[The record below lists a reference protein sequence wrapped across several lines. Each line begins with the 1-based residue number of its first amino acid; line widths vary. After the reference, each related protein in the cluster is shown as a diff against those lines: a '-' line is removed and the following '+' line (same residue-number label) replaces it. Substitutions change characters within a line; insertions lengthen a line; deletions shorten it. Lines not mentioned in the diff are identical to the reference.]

1 MSRDRSTWVML
12 SLLSLAGALLFA
24 RGFFPVKPLLDGYS
38 TPYGH
43 TNQYQPSIIA
53 HGAQPKDG
61 SDAYVPFDRLAFIL
75 VDALR
80 RSVGG
85 RVYRMRATPNL
96 AYSVVTFDTR
106 SDFAFGPTSQMSFVH
121 SLIDDNRAVPFTAL
135 AQAPTVTLPR
145 LKALTTGSN
154 PTFLDAI
161 MNLAEGTAP
170 VLQNVDSWVRQ
181 LALGD
186 EAVGRNP
193 KKVVFAGD
201 DTWLRMFPEEWFS
214 WAEGVSSFFVSVSP
228 KEHCSQVSDLRHM
241 IDQES
246 ALLQD
251 TVTVDTNV
259 TRHLDALLSRTSSS
273 TKSPPADWD
282 VLLLHYLGLDH
293 VGHLGGPNSPL
304 MHPKQVEMDKV
315 VERIFKTLEERDR
328 ADEKHSLLVLVGDH
342 GMNEI
347 GNHGGS
353 SEPETTAALLIASP
367 TRSMRQHSDRPVESR
382 AENPYRLYEV
392 VKQIDLVPTLSV
404 LFDLG
409 VPTNSMGKLI
419 ESVVAAYGPKNMP
432 SCLGRNAR
440 QLERVLDAASPG
452 ASAGVASQIVG
463 SDRLSLEGDV
473 REFILRA
480 QDRLMSTFAESD
492 LRPMVFGLILQAST
506 AAQALLRTRRT
517 LDGSS
522 SSTGRFLVAATLL
535 VYLGTYFA
543 TSFIEEEHEFCF
555 FGAASSLLLLASRPK
570 ALLHVRVMLL
580 VAAISVRLMRGWS
593 FNGQKSVPNE
603 SLTALLAASPPAF
616 SHLLSGFSLLFGAA
630 IPLYSLVCAAK
641 PIPHLS
647 RRMPLSTLLLRALSF
662 GTLATLSLLHAAVNL
677 ILKLFSASASS
688 TLSDLGLGDPVE
700 LSRISFGLGAA
711 TWLMARICQS
721 AGSSDARTY
730 KVLQLSAIASTLMT
744 VSRPANLFL
753 FPILW
758 LQYFLLSNLN
768 FGPVISSF
776 LILLLQRVAFFA
788 FGGSNSLA
796 TIDLSNAY
804 TGLRSYSVLPVSLLT
819 YASNFAGPIFFS
831 TSSLLPHSTLP
842 YTTTFHSLSL
852 LALCASATHFRQH
865 LFTWTVFSPAVCYQI
880 VWSSFGHLLTNVF
893 LQALQ

>member
-80 RSVGG
+80 
-85 RVYRMRATPNL
+85 
-96 AYSVVTFDTR
+96 

-121 SLIDDNRAVPFTAL
+121 SLIDDNRGVPFTAL

-186 EAVGRNP
+186 EAVGRKP
-193 KKVVFAGD
+193 MKVVFAGD

-214 WAEGVSSFFVSVSP
+214 WAEGVSSFFVS
-228 KEHCSQVSDLRHM
+228 
-241 IDQES
+241 
-246 ALLQD
+246 D

-432 SCLGRNAR
+432 SCLERNAR

-452 ASAGVASQIVG
+452 ASAGIASQIVG

-522 SSTGRFLVAATLL
+522 SSTCRFLVAATLL

-662 GTLATLSLLHAAVNL
+662 GTLVTLSLLHAAVNL
-677 ILKLFSASASS
+677 ILKLFNASASS

-711 TWLMARICQS
+711 TWLMARIYQS

>member
-43 TNQYQPSIIA
+43 TNESHPSIISHA
-53 HGAQPKDG
+53 ARPGDG

-75 VDALR
+75 VDAL
-80 RSVGG
+80 
-85 RVYRMRATPNL
+85 
-96 AYSVVTFDTR
+96 R

-121 SLIDDNRAVPFTAL
+121 SLIDDNRALPFTAL

-186 EAVGRNP
+186 EAADRKP

-214 WAEGVSSFFVSVSP
+214 WAEGVSSFFVS
-228 KEHCSQVSDLRHM
+228 
-241 IDQES
+241 ES
-246 ALLQD
+246 TFLQD
-251 TVTVDTNV
+251 TVNVDTNV
-259 TRHLDALLSRTSSS
+259 TRHLDALLSPTSSS

-293 VGHLGGPNSPL
+293 VGHLGGPNSPI
-304 MHPKQVEMDKV
+304 MHPKQVEMDQV
-315 VERIFKTLEERDR
+315 VDRIFRALEERDR
-328 ADEKHSLLVLVGDH
+328 ADKKHSLLVLVGDH

-353 SEPETTAALLIASP
+353 SEPETTAALMIASP
-367 TRSMRQHSDRPVESR
+367 TRRMRQHSDRPAESR
-382 AENPYRLYEV
+382 AKSPYRLHEV
-392 VKQIDLVPTLSV
+392 VNQIDLVPTLSV

-432 SCLGRNAR
+432 SCLERNAR

-452 ASAGVASQIVG
+452 ASAGIASQIVG
-463 SDRLSLEGDV
+463 SERLSLEGDV

-506 AAQALLRTRRT
+506 AAQAPLRTRRT
-517 LDGSS
+517 VDGSS
-522 SSTGRFLVAATLL
+522 SLTCRFLVAATLL

-543 TSFIEEEHEFCF
+543 SSFIEEEHEFCF
-555 FGAASSLLLLASRPK
+555 FAAASSLLFLASRPK
-570 ALLHVRVMLL
+570 ALLPERFMLI

-603 SLTALLAASPPAF
+603 SLTALLAASPQAF
-616 SHLLSGFSLLFGAA
+616 SHLLSGFSLLVGAA
-630 IPLYSLVCAAK
+630 IPLYSLVRAAK
-641 PIPHLS
+641 PIPHLN
-647 RRMPLSTLLLRALSF
+647 RRMPLSTLFLRALSF

-688 TLSDLGLGDPVE
+688 ALCDLGLGDPVE

-721 AGSSDARTY
+721 AGSPDARTY

-744 VSRPANLFL
+744 VSRPSNLFL

-758 LQYFLLSNLN
+758 LQYFLFSNLN
-768 FGPVISSF
+768 FEPLISSF
-776 LILLLQRVAFFA
+776 FILLLQRVSFFA

-804 TGLRSYSVLPVSLLT
+804 AGLRSYSVLPVSLLT

-831 TSSLLPHSTLP
+831 ASSLLPHSTLP

-865 LFTWTVFSPAVCYQI
+865 L
-880 VWSSFGHLLTNVF
+880 SSGPRSVIS
-893 LQALQ
+893 